1 MRWALSGSV
10 FVIVHGPKPPTD
22 AEYQATLQAY
32 GKHLGRFR
40 GILIHSDGGAPNS
53 AQRKQTTDFWEG
65 RNLPKTAI
73 MTSSS
78 IARGV
83 MTALNWFF
91 PQKLKAVKEGDFLTA
106 FEYLEVPSVERALA
120 EQTVARLRN
129 ELANQSAVAPH
140 V

>member
-1 MRWALSGSV
+1 MRWELSGSV
-10 FVIVHGPKPPTD
+10 FVIVHGPQPPTD
-22 AEYQATLQAY
+22 AEYRATVQGY

-40 GILIHSDGGAPNS
+40 SILIHSDGGAPNP
-53 AQRKQTTDFWEG
+53 AQRKQTTEFWESKH
-65 RNLPKTAI
+65 LPNTAI

-83 MTALNWFF
+83 ITALNWFF
-91 PQKLKAVKEGDFLTA
+91 PQKLKAVKDGDFPAA
-106 FEYLEVPSVERALA
+106 FEHLDVPLAERAQV

-129 ELANQSAVAPH
+129 ELATLSAVAPR

>member
-1 MRWALSGSV
+1 MRWELSGSV
-10 FVIVHGPKPPTD
+10 FVIVHGPKSPTD
-22 AEYQATLQAY
+22 AEYRATVQAY

-40 GILIHSDGGAPNS
+40 SILIHSDGGAPNP

-65 RNLPKTAI
+65 KSLPRTAI

-91 PQKLKAVKEGDFLTA
+91 PQKLKAVKDGDFRTA
-106 FEYLEVPSVERALA
+106 FEFLEVPFAEWAPA

-129 ELANQSAVAPH
+129 ELATLSAEAPR